1 MEKTQ
6 SPSPAPS
13 ALTNAAP
20 AQPGAHLAKNHVLT
34 PRARNGKITVLRCA
48 CHNLPF
54 AEIDFER
61 AVLRIVS
68 RHRGELCQNT
78 IPLLDLK
85 GEALSPKRR
94 DRER

>member
-6 SPSPAPS
+6 SPFPAPS
-13 ALTNAAP
+13 ALPNTAP
-20 AQPGAHLAKNHVLT
+20 AKPVAPHTKNHVLT
-34 PRARNGKITVLRCA
+34 PRARDGKIKVLRCA

-78 IPLLDLK
+78 IPLLDLN
-85 GEALSPKRR
+85 GQVLSPKRR
-94 DRER
+94 DRKR